1 MTKGMITTVQRFSLH
16 DGPGIRTTVFFKG
29 CNMRCLWC
37 HNPETIQALPQLHVY
52 PSKCINCGAC
62 VRVCPTNARV
72 MRDSR
77 LVYNRSLCKNCGRC
91 VNECFT
97 GAIALSGKEVTVAEV
112 MAEILQ
118 DKAYYARSGGGV
130 TLSGGEVLQQ
140 SEFAAALLTACRAE
154 GIQTAIETNLNAD
167 FKIIDRLLPL
177 LDLVMADLKLID
189 DDTHIKWTGVS
200 NQQVIDNIRRLDQ
213 AGVPMILRMPVIPGV
228 NDRDDEIQAIA
239 QVVAGVKNLLY
250 FELLNFN
257 PLGGSKYASLD
268 MADTFAAARPLP
280 AARMEELAAI
290 ARRAGL
296 DVRIR

>member
-37 HNPETIQALPQLHVY
+37 HNPETIQAHPQLHVY

-62 VRVCPTNARV
+62 VLVCPTRARV
-72 MRDSR
+72 MRDGR
-77 LVYNRSLCKNCGRC
+77 LVYNRSLCTNCGRC

-118 DKAYYARSGGGV
+118 DKAYYSRSGGGV

-140 SEFAAALLTACRAE
+140 PEFAAALLTACRAE

-167 FKIIDRLLPL
+167 FEVIGRLLPL
-177 LDLVMADLKLID
+177 LDLIMADLKLND
-189 DDTHIKWTGVS
+189 DDAHIKWTGVS

-213 AGVPMILRMPVIPGV
+213 AGVPMILRTPIIPGV

-239 QVVAGVKNLLY
+239 QVVAPVKNLLY